1 MPRIVGRH
9 DDPYQGTEMS
19 YYEDPNDEG
28 REDDMM
34 FRREFWMIIV
44 AVATIIAVSVYFIFR
59 G

>member
-1 MPRIVGRH
+1 
-9 DDPYQGTEMS
+9 MS

-34 FRREFWMIIV
+34 FRREFWLIIV
-44 AVATIIAVSVYFIFR
+44 AVATIIAVAVYFIFR